1 MKTIWKLQDAKS
13 HFSQVVE
20 DALRIGP
27 QYVSRRGVEAIVVLA
42 AAQYEALLA
51 NKPGLADFLL
61 TCPAVGDELVLERQ
75 KDLPR
80 SMEL

>member
-27 QYVSRRGVEAIVVLA
+27 QYVSRRGVEAIVVLSV
-42 AAQYEALLA
+42 AQYAALVS
-51 NKPGLADFLL
+51 NKPGFSDFLL
-61 TCPAVGDELVLERQ
+61 TCPTVGDDLVLERQ
-75 KDLPR
+75 KDMPR
-80 SMEL
+80 SIDL